1 MPESA
6 SPPTRRVIEVME
18 LLTRA
23 ERALTASEIAA
34 ALGHARATVIAILT
48 ELAEAGWV
56 RRDRRRRFTPGP
68 ALAALRPV
76 ALEVPNAAVGAEL
89 KALAAAAHC
98 GVTLSRI
105 ADGRLTVVAKEYAT
119 GARIL
124 PGLAVGQSIP
134 LGYPAGAAVMP
145 WRAEAERRAWLA
157 SASGPARR
165 GAPALLRF
173 VTTHGCAMFRPDS
186 DDAGLVDVLA
196 ELLGAVGAEV
206 MQPQLRTR
214 VLRQLSRL
222 TARPYRDADL
232 DSAEALP
239 VSYLSAPVFGS
250 AEAPYE
256 VQIGPLR
263 ATVSRAERADYVAAI
278 RAGAEALSAALG
290 GSGPPDGDGHP
301 APAAADRA
309 VVDDLG

>member
-18 LLTRA
+18 LLTRT
-23 ERALTASEIAA
+23 ERALTASEVAA
-34 ALGHARATVIAILT
+34 ALGHARATVTAVLT

-56 RRDRRRRFTPGP
+56 RRDRQRRFAPGP
-68 ALAALRPV
+68 ALAMLRPV
-76 ALEVPNAAVGAEL
+76 TVEVPNAAAGAAL
-89 KALAAAAHC
+89 KALAVAAHC

-105 ADGRLTVVAKEYAT
+105 ADGRLIVVAKEYAP

-145 WRAEAERRAWLA
+145 WRGEAERGAWLA
-157 SASGPARR
+157 SANGPARR

-173 VTTHGCAMFRPDS
+173 VTTHGCAVFRPDS
-186 DDAGLVDVLA
+186 DDAGLVEVLA

-206 MQPQLRTR
+206 VQPELRTR
-214 VLRQLSRL
+214 VLRQLARL

-232 DSAEALP
+232 DSAELIP
-239 VSYLSAPVFGS
+239 VSYLSAPVFLGS
-250 AEAPYE
+250 EAPYE

-263 ATVSRAERADYVAAI
+263 ASVSKAERADYVAAI
-278 RAGAEALSAALG
+278 RTGAAALSAAL
-290 GSGPPDGDGHP
+290 SGPG
-301 APAAADRA
+301 ADT
-309 VVDDLG
+309 GIH

>member
-18 LLTRA
+18 LLTRT
-23 ERALTASEIAA
+23 ERALTASEVAA
-34 ALGHARATVIAILT
+34 ALGYARATVIAVLT

-56 RRDRRRRFTPGP
+56 RRDRQRRFAPGP
-68 ALAALRPV
+68 GLAALRPV
-76 ALEVPNAAVGAEL
+76 ALEVPNAVGAEL
-89 KALAAAAHC
+89 KALAVAAHC

-105 ADGRLTVVAKEYAT
+105 ADGRLTVVAKEYAA

-145 WRAEAERRAWLA
+145 WRSEAERRAWLA
-157 SASGPARR
+157 GAPGPARR

-206 MQPQLRTR
+206 VQPELRTR

-232 DSAEALP
+232 DSAESLP

-263 ATVSRAERADYVAAI
+263 ATVSRAERADYVATI

-290 GSGPPDGDGHP
+290 GTGI
-301 APAAADRA
+301 R
-309 VVDDLG
+309 

>member
-23 ERALTASEIAA
+23 ERALTASEVAS
-34 ALGHARATVIAILT
+34 ALGLARATVTAVLT
-48 ELAEAGWV
+48 ELTDAGWV
-56 RRDRRRRFTPGP
+56 RRDRARRFGPGP
-68 ALAALRPV
+68 ALAVLRPV
-76 ALEVPNAAVGAEL
+76 DTEIPSAAVSAEL
-89 KALAAAAHC
+89 KALAASAHC

-105 ADGRLTVVAKEYAT
+105 ADGRLTVVAKEYAL

-145 WRAEAERRAWLA
+145 WRQEAERKAWSA
-157 SASGPARR
+157 SATGPARR
-165 GAPALLRF
+165 NAPALLRF
-173 VTTHGCAMFRPDS
+173 VTTHGCAVFRPDS

-206 MQPQLRTR
+206 VQPELRTR

-222 TARPYRDADL
+222 TARPYREADL
-232 DSAEALP
+232 DSAEPLP
-239 VSYLSAPVFGS
+239 VSYLSAPVFDGS
-250 AEAPYE
+250 AAPYE
-256 VQIGPLR
+256 VQIGPLQ
-263 ATVSRAERADYVAAI
+263 AAVSRGDRAHYLATI
-278 RAGAEALSAALG
+278 RAGAAALSAVL
-290 GSGPPDGDGHP
+290 
-301 APAAADRA
+301 
-309 VVDDLG
+309 

>member
-18 LLTRA
+18 LLTRT
-23 ERALTASEIAA
+23 ERALTASEVAA
-34 ALGHARATVIAILT
+34 ALGHARATVIAVLT

-56 RRDRRRRFTPGP
+56 RRDRNRRFAPGP
-68 ALAALRPV
+68 GLAALRPV
-76 ALEVPNAAVGAEL
+76 ALEVPTAVGAEL

-105 ADGRLTVVAKEYAT
+105 ADGRLTVVAKEYAA

-157 SASGPARR
+157 SATGPARR

-206 MQPQLRTR
+206 VQPELRTR

-232 DSAEALP
+232 DSAESLP

-250 AEAPYE
+250 ADAPYE

-263 ATVSRAERADYVAAI
+263 ATVSKAERADYVTTI

-290 GSGPPDGDGHP
+290 GNSI
-301 APAAADRA
+301 R
-309 VVDDLG
+309 

>member
-18 LLTRA
+18 LLTRT
-23 ERALTASEIAA
+23 ERMLTASEVAS
-34 ALGHARATVIAILT
+34 ALGLARATVTAVLT
-48 ELAEAGWV
+48 ELTDAGWV
-56 RRDRRRRFTPGP
+56 RRDRQRRFGPGP
-68 ALAALRPV
+68 ALATLRPV
-76 ALEVPNAAVGAEL
+76 VAEVPNAAVSAEL
-89 KALAAAAHC
+89 KALAVAAHC

-105 ADGRLTVVAKEYAT
+105 ADGRLTVVAKEYAL

-145 WRAEAERRAWLA
+145 WRAEAERKAWSA
-157 SASGPARR
+157 SATGPAGRD
-165 GAPALLRF
+165 AAALLRF
-173 VTTHGCAMFRPDS
+173 VTTHGCAVFRPDS

-206 MQPQLRTR
+206 MQPELRTR

-222 TARPYRDADL
+222 TARPYREADL
-232 DSAEALP
+232 DSTEALP
-239 VSYLSAPVFGS
+239 VSYLSAPVFDG

-263 ATVSRAERADYVAAI
+263 SAVSRDDRARYLTTI
-278 RAGAEALSAALG
+278 RRGAEALSAVL
-290 GSGPPDGDGHP
+290 
-301 APAAADRA
+301 
-309 VVDDLG
+309 